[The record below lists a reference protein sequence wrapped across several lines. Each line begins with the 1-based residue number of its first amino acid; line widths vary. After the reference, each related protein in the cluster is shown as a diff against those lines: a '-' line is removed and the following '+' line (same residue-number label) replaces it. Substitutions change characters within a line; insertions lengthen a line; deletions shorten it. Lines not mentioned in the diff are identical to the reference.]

1 MREPVI
7 HNEDP
12 NLEYNLWDTN
22 YLKYNGELFTGTI
35 IYDDTNPISYTE
47 YKNGDYDGESIS
59 YHKNGNLA
67 EKSFYKDGEY
77 ISGKEWYNNEQLKS
91 DDIHLYDE
99 DGKLIRINGSWLY
112 PNGVKRNGQ
121 GNGENYLFSSRGE
134 LAIKTIINMSG
145 DYKNTIVFFD
155 NIVSECFQELL
166 INFNP
171 DFDDMLCNADYY
183 IWGWVAKKYSVDK
196 KNGLSLYKEL
206 EKHPNKNISSTART
220 LLEMIKNNKLNPE
233 KYLKNLGYHTILK

>member
-47 YKNGDYDGESIS
+47 YKNGDYDGESVS

-121 GNGENYLFSSRGE
+121 GNGENYLFSSKGE

-155 NIVSECFQELL
+155 NIVSECYQELL
-166 INFNP
+166 INLYP
-171 DFDDMLCNADYY
+171 DFDEMFYNTEYY
-183 IWGWVAKKYSVDK
+183 IWGWVAKKYSIDK
-196 KNGLSLYKEL
+196 NSGLLLYTEL
-206 EKHPNKNISSTART
+206 EQHQNKNIVSTAKA
-220 LLEMIKNNKLNPE
+220 LLEMIKKNELNPE
-233 KYLKNLGYHTILK
+233 EYLKNLGYHTILK